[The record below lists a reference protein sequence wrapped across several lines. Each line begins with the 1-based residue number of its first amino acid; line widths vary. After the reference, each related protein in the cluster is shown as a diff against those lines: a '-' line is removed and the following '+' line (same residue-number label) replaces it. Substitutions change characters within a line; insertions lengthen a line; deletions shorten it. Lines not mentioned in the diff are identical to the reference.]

1 MRRPTAAPTVAR
13 MVTETTTSRA
23 LVELYLERIA
33 ERNDELRAY
42 RSVFAERARAE
53 ADEADRRL
61 AAGEH
66 APLLGMPI
74 AVKENLDVEGEPTTH
89 GTRLDRPMATADCE
103 AVARLRAA
111 GAVILGH
118 TTMPELA
125 LWGHRTDAPAFG
137 IARHPYDPQRSP
149 GGSSGGSAI
158 AVAAGMASAAIGTDG
173 GGSVRVPAACCGLV
187 GLKPQRD
194 RVPLAPDD
202 EHWLGLTV
210 IGPIARTAEDAGL
223 LLDVLAGRTGFHDA
237 ARSDPG
243 ELRVAVSTKP
253 VLPCKPGAAQLRAVE
268 ETAALLRSIGCAT
281 SERDPDYGELRP
293 LFTPRWAR
301 GAWEDA
307 KRLEVGR
314 GSTARARAGAARGAH
329 APPGKACPR
338 RRGRARR
345 AHQPGV
351 RRRRRAAHADACRR
365 PAAGAQLVAARLD
378 PQPAGRHALG
388 RVHDPLEPDRPAR
401 DQRAG
406 RNRRR
411 GTAAR
416 GAAGGAARR
425 RGNAAR
431 PGGALGA
438 GPQDTALVAATRS
451 G

>member
-1 MRRPTAAPTVAR
+1 

-61 AAGEH
+61 AAGER
-66 APLLGMPI
+66 APLLGIPI

-89 GTRLDRPMATADCE
+89 GTRLDPRPATADCE

-137 IARHPYDPQRSP
+137 IARNPHDPERSP

-194 RVPLAPDD
+194 RVPLAPLE

-223 LLDVLAGRTGFHDA
+223 LLDVLAGRTGFRDA
-237 ARSDPG
+237 AQSDPG

-253 VLPCKPGAAQLRAVE
+253 VLPSKLGAAQLRAVDQ
-268 ETAALLRSIGCAT
+268 TAALLRSFGCTTA
-281 SERDPDYGELRP
+281 ERDPDYGELRP

-314 GSTARARAGAARGAH
+314 RIERPARGLVRLGALMRGPAKRARAAEGARAERINGVFDDADVLLTPMLASGPPPARSWSRRGWIRNLLGGSPCVAYTIPWNLTGQPAISVPAGTDDDGLPIGVQLV
-329 APPGKACPR
+329 APPGGEATLL
-338 RRGRARR
+338 A
-345 AHQPGV
+345 
-351 RRRRRAAHADACRR
+351 
-365 PAAGAQLVAARLD
+365 VAARLE
-378 PQPAGRHALG
+378 R
-388 RVHDPLEPDRPAR
+388 AR
-401 DQRAG
+401 NEQAER
-406 RNRRR
+406 
-411 GTAAR
+411 
-416 GAAGGAARR
+416 
-425 RGNAAR
+425 
-431 PGGALGA
+431 
-438 GPQDTALVAATRS
+438 
-451 G
+451 